1 MGGQSPPLA
10 MTGHN
15 RVRPAG
21 RKGDSITLLRFVT
34 DSPSADGLTEGETRF
49 WGRVPAPSN

>member
-34 DSPSADGLTEGETRF
+34 DSASADGLTEGETRF
-49 WGRVPAPSN
+49 WGGVPAPSN